1 MRGQMPQSEL
11 AQNRKPFH
19 DQSLSLH
26 VNMVILMQS
35 RVLVNKD
42 E

>member
-1 MRGQMPQSEL
+1 MLQSEL
-11 AQNRKPFH
+11 AQNRKPVY

-26 VNMVILMQS
+26 ANMMNLMQS